1 MFGFFKS
8 PAKKPES
15 ESDPKLSKRAASDP
29 SLDVPNNLDDTTA
42 TKQRGTSI
50 SSSPYNSK
58 SAAANKDKYKDDF
71 QGSGGFENQSV
82 QELENYAAYKS
93 EETTKTVGNCLKIA
107 EDIRE
112 DATRTLDMLHEQGD
126 QINRTHNMVADTD
139 KDLAKVTLDLFFIG
153 NQEDPVVFVRKL
165 LA

>member
-1 MFGFFKS
+1 M
-8 PAKKPES
+8 
-15 ESDPKLSKRAASDP
+15 
-29 SLDVPNNLDDTTA
+29 
-42 TKQRGTSI
+42 
-50 SSSPYNSK
+50 
-58 SAAANKDKYKDDF
+58 
-71 QGSGGFENQSV
+71 